1 MPCDSGHQKRSLHSL
16 TLGSGRAYDPTRD
29 NDTPW
34 DFLLRCLSESHFL
47 LAGFEANSIRSCGI
61 GSFKLTKRKTKSKY
75 DYDNNSYDYI
85 NRAPK
90 VYLSW
95 SPDYLSTI
103 NSLFCLILYEFSVTH
118 NWHNAPKINLY
129 KCLLWLLT
137 TAEMVIIS
145 NEKNEKRLLGWY
157 LCWSHPANRKQFKSK
172 SLGNS
177 LLVGCFLVYAT
188 AFFCKCK

>member
-1 MPCDSGHQKRSLHSL
+1 MTLPGTMTLLEIFCWGVCQKVTSC
-16 TLGSGRAYDPTRD
+16 
-29 NDTPW
+29 
-34 DFLLRCLSESHFL
+34 LLDL
-47 LAGFEANSIRSCGI
+47 
-61 GSFKLTKRKTKSKY
+61 KLTPYGHVELGALSWQKERLNQNMIMITIAMITS
-75 DYDNNSYDYI
+75 I
-85 NRAPK
+85 EPPK

-157 LCWSHPANRKQFKSK
+157 LCWSYPANRKQFKSK